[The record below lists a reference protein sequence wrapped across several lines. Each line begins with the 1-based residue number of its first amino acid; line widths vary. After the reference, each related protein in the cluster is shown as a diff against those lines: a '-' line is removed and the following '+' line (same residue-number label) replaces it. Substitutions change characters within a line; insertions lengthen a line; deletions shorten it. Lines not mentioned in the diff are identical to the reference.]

1 MTPPGVVL
9 IELSQVF
16 NLDASVY
23 LREVWEKV
31 QTINHKA
38 KEVF

>member
-16 NLDASVY
+16 NLVRSVY